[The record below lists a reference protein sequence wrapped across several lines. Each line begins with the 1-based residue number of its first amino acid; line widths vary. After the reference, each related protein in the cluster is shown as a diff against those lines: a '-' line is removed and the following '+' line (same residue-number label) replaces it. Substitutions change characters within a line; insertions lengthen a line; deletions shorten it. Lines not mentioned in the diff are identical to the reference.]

1 MADRLVEPASYS
13 LITLTDSNA
22 SSLAPL
28 LTLDM
33 KSLTSFKIVWPGLR
47 STLLSA
53 RAAASP
59 GLVACRCD
67 DY

>member
-1 MADRLVEPASYS
+1 MTDRLVEPASYS

-22 SSLAPL
+22 SSLACL

-33 KSLTSFKIVWPGLR
+33 KVLTSFKIVSRGLR
-47 STLLSA
+47 STLLPA

-59 GLVACRCD
+59 GLARCRCD